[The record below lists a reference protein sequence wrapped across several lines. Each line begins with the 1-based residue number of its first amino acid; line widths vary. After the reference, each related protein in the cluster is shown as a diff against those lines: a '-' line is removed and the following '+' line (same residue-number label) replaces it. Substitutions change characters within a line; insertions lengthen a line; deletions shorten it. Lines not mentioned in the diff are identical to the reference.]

1 MCLAVFTSSRGRFP
15 IYVWYGKP
23 ASYQKQNLRAS
34 IVDYLFTINR
44 YYFAEELQQNGERS
58 NGEDKRK

>member
-1 MCLAVFTSSRGRFP
+1 MFMLFSRRVGVVFLHRKT
-15 IYVWYGKP
+15 